1 MAKLSGIVR
10 RLKKEGAR
18 VEREVS
24 GLNAAVGAFVNA
36 YAGKAKPKPTSKRRK
51 AKASARKKSSAA
63 PRARRT
69 KARKS
74 KA

>member
-24 GLNAAVGAFVNA
+24 GLNAAVGAFVSTFA
-36 YAGKAKPKPTSKRRK
+36 AKARPKPTKKHRK
-51 AKASARKKSSAA
+51 ASTSARKKSSAA

-74 KA
+74 KG